1 MDTCVT
7 VPIATSVLS
16 DSESDEEGDIE
27 SDTDLEREVDAAMLE
42 IFGQQDDSDT
52 ECIGME

>member
-1 MDTCVT
+1 M
-7 VPIATSVLS
+7 LS
-16 DSESDEEGDIE
+16 DSDEEGDIE

-42 IFGQQDDSDT
+42 IFGQQENDSDT